1 VQHLRELRYAEPQ
14 LYYERFVF
22 HRTPGFG
29 DSTGTDVISVLRQ
42 GGFTGAIDIEGWHD
56 PVCRDEL
63 EMTGQIYGLNYL
75 KQCRGGAF
83 VPDPTAWVTA
93 LQGLGPDVRLSR
105 QSIGGSRAL
114 STNGALPTRRAPSS
128 R

>member
-1 VQHLRELRYAEPQ
+1 LRYAEPQ

-22 HRTPGFG
+22 HRTTGFG
-29 DSTGTDVISVLRQ
+29 VSNWSDVISPQRQ
-42 GGFTGAIDIEGWHD
+42 GGFTGAIDIEGWHG

-63 EMTGQIYGLNYL
+63 EMTGQVYGLNYL

-83 VPDPTAWVTA
+83 VPNPAMWMAA
-93 LQGLGPDVRLSR
+93 LQGPAPDVRLSG
-105 QSIGGSRAL
+105 QSRGGSRAL
-114 STNGALPTRRAPSS
+114 RTNGALPTRWAPSS